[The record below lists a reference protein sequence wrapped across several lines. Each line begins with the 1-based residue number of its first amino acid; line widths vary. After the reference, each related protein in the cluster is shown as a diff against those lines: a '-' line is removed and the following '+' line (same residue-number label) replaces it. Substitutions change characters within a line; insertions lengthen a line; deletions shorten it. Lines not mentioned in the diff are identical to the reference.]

1 MNHLTR
7 RLAAAGLV
15 VLLLLIAFLGKFW
28 KLSTSRSD
36 LQDSASSQQSAPEK
50 TGPLRTVTST
60 IAPGLH
66 VLNNLGPSAAYVV
79 ETSDGLVLV
88 DSGLEANGAAIARD
102 FRYRNLELARLRAIL
117 LTHAHADHSQGAR
130 QLRQLTGAKIYAG
143 QGDVSVLRAG
153 EPRDAFC
160 STFDMGKLQIH
171 STEVDVEL
179 KGGETIEIADARF
192 HVIAAPGHTPG
203 SICYT
208 LERDGLRFFFG
219 GDVVMT
225 LTEGEGPFR
234 RELGTYAAYLAP
246 RYRGNAEDF
255 LATIRRLQQL
265 PTPDLV
271 LPGHPRESLN
281 FRITPMR
288 WQSMLDKG
296 VKDMETLIARYRAD
310 GRNFLDGAPKELL
323 GGLYYLGDIDGFAVY
338 CLKTTSGLFLFD
350 APGGA
355 KLIPFLE
362 ARMLDLGLVSAAT
375 TPPQSGE
382 ESKGKLPPIKA
393 VLMTSCGPDTISG
406 LPALLAK
413 TGCKVVAAE
422 SGWPT
427 LKKFM
432 PDQIATKTDR
442 DLTAWFQ
449 VRSLPL
455 SGPGPGATAYVLNWR
470 NRQVLVSGRVPI
482 KATRAAEDA
491 LLRSFSE
498 KGAQPRYRQA
508 VQTLRSIKPDLW
520 LPLIPSDGQNANLY
534 DDEWKEILSVNE
546 RLAEPID
553 PGPAAQE

>member
-15 VLLLLIAFLGKFW
+15 VLLLLIAFLDKFW

-36 LQDSASSQQSAPEK
+36 LQDSVSSQQSAPGK
-50 TGPLRTVTST
+50 TGSPRTVTAT
-60 IAPGLH
+60 IAPGIH
-66 VLNNLGPSAAYVV
+66 VLNNLGPAAAYVV

-88 DSGLEANGAAIARD
+88 DSGLEANGSAIARD

-153 EPRDAFC
+153 QPRDAFC
-160 STFDMGKLQIH
+160 STFDMGRLQIH

-192 HVIAAPGHTPG
+192 RVIAAPGHTPG

-246 RYRGNAEDF
+246 QYRGNAEDF
-255 LATIRRLQQL
+255 LATIRQLQQL

-281 FRITPMR
+281 FRITPLR

-296 VKDMETLIARYRAD
+296 VKDMETLVARYRGD

-323 GGLYYLGDIDGFAVY
+323 AGLYYLGNIDGFAVY

-350 APGGA
+350 APGGT

-362 ARMLDLGLVSAAT
+362 ARMLDLGLVSPT
-375 TPPQSGE
+375 TTPQSGKE
-382 ESKGKLPPIKA
+382 LPLIKA

-406 LPALLAK
+406 LPDLLAK
-413 TGCKVVAAE
+413 TGCKVIAAE

-432 PDQIATKTDR
+432 PEQIATKTDR

-455 SGPGPGATAYVLNWR
+455 PGPGPGATAYLLNWR
-470 NRQVLVSGRVPI
+470 NKQVLVSGRIPI
-482 KATRAAEDA
+482 KATRAAEEA
-491 LLRSFSE
+491 LLRSFAE
-498 KGAQPRYRQA
+498 KGEQARYRRA
-508 VQTLRSIKPDLW
+508 LQTLRPITPDLW

-553 PGPAAQE
+553 PGQTAQE